1 MTVLTPIH
9 VFCYQHIRGSINTL
23 IGKLFDKTNFE
34 NFNFLNALKSDSP
47 YFLLTLTENST
58 SLYSETIDHQKS
70 FTGVFKIILFK

>member
-9 VFCYQHIRGSINTL
+9 VVCYQHIRGSL

-34 NFNFLNALKSDSP
+34 NFNFLDALKSDSP